1 MKKIKKILAANRS
14 EIAIRIF
21 RAAEE
26 SGIST
31 AAIYSKE
38 DRFALHRFKTDE
50 SYLVGVGK
58 GPIQAYLDIKSIIDI
73 AKKAEVD
80 AIHPGYGFLSENP
93 EFAELCEKNN
103 IIFIGPTP
111 EILSRLGNKTAAKE
125 VADEAGVR
133 TIPSVKVSEANKN
146 NINDQVNKIGY
157 PVIVKASWGGGGRG
171 MRVVRSADE
180 LSEQIELAQSE
191 SKKAFGKDEV
201 FIEKFLEDA
210 AHIEVQILGDQHGNI
225 VHLYERDCSLQ
236 RRHQKII
243 ERAPA
248 HFLELSSRES
258 ICASAVKIAKYVNYC
273 GAGTVE
279 FLYDKKNNQHY
290 FIEVN
295 PRIQVEHTVTEEVTG
310 IDIVKAQI
318 KIAEG
323 KKIGED
329 PALPDQEN
337 IQLDGYAIQCRVT
350 TEDPLNNFMPD
361 YGKIMTY
368 RSASGFG
375 VRLDGATAAAG
386 SIITPYYDSLL
397 VKVTTWA
404 QTTEDCIRRM
414 DRALREFRIRG
425 VKTNLVF
432 LESLINN
439 NDFKLGNY
447 NTNFV
452 DNNKELYKY
461 KPKKDRASKIIS
473 YLGNIVVNGHAD
485 IKGRTNDFD
494 LVDPIVPFF
503 KKNEQPNNYVNEL
516 QKLGPE
522 KFTQEV
528 KNKKYTL
535 VTDTT
540 MRDAHQSLLATR
552 MRTDDLVNIAEFYSN
567 NLSELFSIECWG
579 GATFDTS
586 MRFLKEDPWDRLAKI
601 NQQTPNIL
609 KQMLLRGSNAVGY
622 KNYPDNVV
630 KFFVKEAAQAGI
642 DVFRVFDSLNLI
654 ENMKVSIEE
663 IRKQNKICEGAIC
676 YTNDVTNSKE
686 EKYTLKYY
694 IDLAKELEKSGSHII
709 AIKDM
714 AGLCKPAAIKLL
726 IKELRN
732 EISLPIHYH
741 THDTSGTSSATVL
754 AAIEEK
760 IDIVDLAMDS
770 MSGLTSQPALGS
782 VVSIMKQNHTDPKL
796 DEEYVRE
803 ASLYWEQVRSN
814 YKAFETDF
822 KGGSSD
828 VYLHQMPGGQFTN
841 LKEQARSLGITT
853 DKWGLV
859 SNMYAEVNKM
869 FGDIIKVTPSSK
881 VVGDMALYMI
891 TNDLTPSD
899 VLDTNKEI
907 SFPSSVVEFFRGEIG
922 IPLGGFPDKLQKKI
936 LGKEKPLTKRAG
948 SILSNINLDEEKS
961 NLEKKYEEKISNQQ
975 LASHL
980 MYPKVFEEFMT
991 HRQTFGDT
999 SILSTELFFYG
1010 PVQDKEYSLPID
1022 KGKSLIV
1029 RYLAKGEPNANGS
1042 SSVFFELNGQ
1052 PRTIEI
1058 QNTEFS
1064 KNISVKIKAED
1075 NNLNHIGS
1083 PLPGQ
1088 VAKIFV
1094 SVGDKII
1101 KGDRLL
1107 VIEAMKMETI
1117 ISAEKSGT
1125 IKKLNVNSGD
1135 NVETKDLLIEIE

>member
-1 MKKIKKILAANRS
+1 MKKIRKILAANRS

-26 SGIST
+26 SGIRT

-50 SYLVGVGK
+50 SYLVGKGK
-58 GPIQAYLDIKSIIDI
+58 GPIQAYLDINSIIDI

-93 EFAELCEKNN
+93 EFADLCEKNN

-125 VADEAGVR
+125 VADEAGVN
-133 TIPSVKVSEANKN
+133 TIPSVKVNEENKN
-146 NINDQVNKIGY
+146 NIHDQVNKIGY

-180 LSEQIELAQSE
+180 LSEQIEFAQSE

-210 AHIEVQILGDQHGNI
+210 AHIEVQILGDKNGNI

-248 HFLELSSRES
+248 HFLEQISRES
-258 ICASAVKIAKYVNYC
+258 ICASAVKIAKHVNYC
-273 GAGTVE
+273 GAGTIE

-329 PALPDQEN
+329 PALPNQEN

-386 SIITPYYDSLL
+386 SLITPYYDSLL

-404 QTTEDCIRRM
+404 QTTDDCVRRM

-439 NDFKLGNY
+439 DNFKSGNY

-452 DNNKELYKY
+452 DTNKDLYNY

-473 YLGNIVVNGHAD
+473 YLGNIIVNGHSD
-485 IKGRTNDFD
+485 IKGRINDFD
-494 LVDPIVPFF
+494 IVDPVIPLY
-503 KKNEQPNNYVNEL
+503 KKNSQTNNYVDEL
-516 QKLGPE
+516 KKLGPD
-522 KFTQEV
+522 KFTQEI

-552 MRTDDLVNIAEFYSN
+552 MRTDDLVKIAEFYSN

-586 MRFLKEDPWDRLAKI
+586 MRFLKEDPWDRLVKI
-601 NQQTPNIL
+601 NQQAPNIL

-654 ENMKVSIEE
+654 ENMQVSIEE
-663 IRKQNKICEGAIC
+663 IRKQNKICEGTIC
-676 YTNDVTNSKE
+676 YTNDVTNPKE

-694 IDLAKELEKSGSHII
+694 IDLAKKLEKAGSHII

-714 AGLCKPAAIKLL
+714 AGLCKPTAIKLL

-782 VVSIMKQNHTDPKL
+782 VVSIMKQNYSDPKL
-796 DEEYVRE
+796 EEEHIRE
-803 ASLYWEQVRSN
+803 ASLYWEQVRNN

-859 SNMYAEVNKM
+859 ANMYAEVNNM

-891 TNDLTPSD
+891 TNDLSPED
-899 VLDTNKEI
+899 VLDPDKEI
-907 SFPSSVVEFFRGEIG
+907 SFPLSVVEFFKGEMG
-922 IPLGGFPDKLQKKI
+922 IPLGGFPEELQKKI
-936 LGKEKPLTKRAG
+936 LGNDKPLNKRPG
-948 SILSNINLDEEKS
+948 SILPSINLDEEKK
-961 NLEKKYEEKISNQQ
+961 NLEKKYEDTVSNQQ

-980 MYPKVFEEFMT
+980 MYPKVFEEFMI
-991 HRQTFGDT
+991 HRQTFSDT

-1010 PVQDKEYSLPID
+1010 PLQDKEYSLPID
-1022 KGKSLIV
+1022 KGKNLIV
-1029 RYLAKGEPNANGS
+1029 RYLAKGEPNASGS

-1075 NNLNHIGS
+1075 GNLNHIGS

-1088 VAKIFV
+1088 VAKIFIAA
-1094 SVGDKII
+1094 GDKVI
-1101 KGDRLL
+1101 KGDRVL

-1117 ISAEKSGT
+1117 VSAEKSGM
-1125 IKKLNVNSGD
+1125 IKKLHVNSGD